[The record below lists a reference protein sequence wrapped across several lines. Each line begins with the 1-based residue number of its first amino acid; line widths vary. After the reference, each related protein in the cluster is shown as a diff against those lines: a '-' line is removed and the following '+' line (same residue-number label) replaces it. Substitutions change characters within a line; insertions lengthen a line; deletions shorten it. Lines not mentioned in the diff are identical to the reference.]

1 MLGVWLYEPHI
12 QQAQAI
18 VFISI
23 ESQTIRFSKEIHTL
37 FYIIKHLLLLLEEL
51 ERALLGDVASLLQ
64 LSQRLLA
71 RRVLALGYNATLARL
86 HQVLLDQAT
95 GSVLGGAVPDLSLGA
110 DRWELRAAVHAHVH
124 ARARAHVLA
133 STVVTVVTVVTAG
146 VHLLYFTHR
155 NYLESKS
162 RTLPKYIQRT
172 IPKIALEITSRIL

>member
-1 MLGVWLYEPHI
+1 MYEPHI

-23 ESQTIRFSKEIHTL
+23 ESQTIGFSKEIHTL

-64 LSQRLLA
+64 LRQRLLA
-71 RRVLALGYNATLARL
+71 RGVLALRYNAPLARL

-95 GSVLGGAVPDLSLGA
+95 GSVLGGAVPDLRLRA
-110 DRWELRAAVHAHVH
+110 DRWELRAAS
-124 ARARAHVLA
+124 HVLA
-133 STVVTVVTVVTAG
+133 SIVVNS

-162 RTLPKYIQRT
+162 KTLPKYIQRT

>member
-1 MLGVWLYEPHI
+1 MYEPHI

-23 ESQTIRFSKEIHTL
+23 ESQTIGFSKEIHIL
-37 FYIIKHLLLLLEEL
+37 LYIIKHLLLLLEQL

-64 LSQRLLA
+64 LRQRLLA
-71 RRVLALGYNATLARL
+71 RGVLALRYNAPLARL

-95 GSVLGGAVPDLSLGA
+95 GSVLGGAVPDLRLRA
-110 DRWELRAAVHAHVH
+110 DRWELRAAT
-124 ARARAHVLA
+124 HVLA
-133 STVVTVVTVVTAG
+133 SSVVNS

-162 RTLPKYIQRT
+162 KTLPKYIQRT

>member
-1 MLGVWLYEPHI
+1 MYEPHI

-23 ESQTIRFSKEIHTL
+23 ESQTIGFSKEIHTL

-51 ERALLGDVASLLQ
+51 ERALLGYVASLLQ
-64 LSQRLLA
+64 LRQRLLA
-71 RRVLALGYNATLARL
+71 RGVLTLRYNAPLARL

-95 GSVLGGAVPDLSLGA
+95 GRVLGGAVPDLSLGA
-110 DRWELRAAVHAHVH
+110 DRWELRAAT
-124 ARARAHVLA
+124 HVLA
-133 STVVTVVTVVTAG
+133 SSVVNS

-162 RTLPKYIQRT
+162 KTLPKYIQRT

>member
-1 MLGVWLYEPHI
+1 MYEPHI

-23 ESQTIRFSKEIHTL
+23 ESQTIGFSKEIHTL

-64 LSQRLLA
+64 LRQRLLA
-71 RRVLALGYNATLARL
+71 RGVLTLRYNAPLARL

-110 DRWELRAAVHAHVH
+110 DRWELRAAVHA
-124 ARARAHVLA
+124 RAHVLA
-133 STVVTVVTVVTAG
+133 STVVTVVTAG

-162 RTLPKYIQRT
+162 RTLPKYIHST

>member
-1 MLGVWLYEPHI
+1 MYEPHI

-37 FYIIKHLLLLLEEL
+37 FYIIKHLLLLLEQL

-64 LSQRLLA
+64 LRERLLA
-71 RRVLALGYNATLARL
+71 RGVLTLRYNAPLACL

-95 GSVLGGAVPDLSLGA
+95 GSVLGGAVPDLRLRA

-124 ARARAHVLA
+124 ARAHVLA
-133 STVVTVVTVVTAG
+133 STVVTVVTVG

-162 RTLPKYIQRT
+162 KTLPKYIQRT

>member
-1 MLGVWLYEPHI
+1 MYEPHI

-23 ESQTIRFSKEIHTL
+23 ESQTIGFSKEIHTL

-51 ERALLGDVASLLQ
+51 ERALLGYVASLLQ
-64 LSQRLLA
+64 LRQRLLA
-71 RRVLALGYNATLARL
+71 RGVLTLRYNAPLARL

-95 GSVLGGAVPDLSLGA
+95 GSVLGGAVPDLRLGA
-110 DRWELRAAVHAHVH
+110 DRWELRAAT
-124 ARARAHVLA
+124 HVLA
-133 STVVTVVTVVTAG
+133 SSVVNS

-162 RTLPKYIQRT
+162 KTLPKYIQRT

>member
-1 MLGVWLYEPHI
+1 MYEPHI
-12 QQAQAI
+12 EQAQAI

-23 ESQTIRFSKEIHTL
+23 ESQTIGFSKEIHIL
-37 FYIIKHLLLLLEEL
+37 LYIIKHLLLLLEEL

-64 LSQRLLA
+64 LRQRLLA
-71 RRVLALGYNATLARL
+71 RGVLTLRYNAPLARL

-95 GSVLGGAVPDLSLGA
+95 GSVLGGAVPDLRLGA
-110 DRWELRAAVHAHVH
+110 DRWELRAAT
-124 ARARAHVLA
+124 HVLA
-133 STVVTVVTVVTAG
+133 SIVVNS

-162 RTLPKYIQRT
+162 KTLPKYIQRT

>member
-1 MLGVWLYEPHI
+1 MYEPHI

-23 ESQTIRFSKEIHTL
+23 ESQTIGFSKEIHTL
-37 FYIIKHLLLLLEEL
+37 FYIIKHLLLLLEQL

-71 RRVLALGYNATLARL
+71 RGVLALGYNAPLARL

-95 GSVLGGAVPDLSLGA
+95 GSVLGGAVPDLSLRA
-110 DRWELRAAVHAHVH
+110 DRWELRAAS
-124 ARARAHVLA
+124 HVLA
-133 STVVTVVTVVTAG
+133 SIVVNS

-162 RTLPKYIQRT
+162 KTLPKYIQRT

>member
-1 MLGVWLYEPHI
+1 MYEPHI
-12 QQAQAI
+12 EQAQAI

-23 ESQTIRFSKEIHTL
+23 ESQTIGFSKEIHIL
-37 FYIIKHLLLLLEEL
+37 LYIIKHLLLLLEEL

-64 LSQRLLA
+64 LRQRLLA
-71 RRVLALGYNATLARL
+71 RGVLALRYNAPLARL

-95 GSVLGGAVPDLSLGA
+95 GSVLGGAVPDLRLGA
-110 DRWELRAAVHAHVH
+110 DRWELRAATHVH
-124 ARARAHVLA
+124 VHVLT
-133 STVVTVVTVVTAG
+133 STVVAVVR

>member
-1 MLGVWLYEPHI
+1 MYEPHI

-23 ESQTIRFSKEIHTL
+23 ESQTIGFSKEIHTL

-64 LSQRLLA
+64 LRQRLLA
-71 RRVLALGYNATLARL
+71 RGVLTLRYNAPLARL

-95 GSVLGGAVPDLSLGA
+95 GSVLGGAVPDLRLRA
-110 DRWELRAAVHAHVH
+110 DRWELRAAVHAHV
-124 ARARAHVLA
+124 HVLA

-162 RTLPKYIQRT
+162 RTLPKYIHST

>member
-1 MLGVWLYEPHI
+1 MYEPHI

-23 ESQTIRFSKEIHTL
+23 ESQTIGFSKEIHIL
-37 FYIIKHLLLLLEEL
+37 LYIIKHLLLLLEEL
-51 ERALLGDVASLLQ
+51 ERALLGYVASLLQ
-64 LSQRLLA
+64 LRQRLLA
-71 RRVLALGYNATLARL
+71 RGVLTLRYNAPLARL

-110 DRWELRAAVHAHVH
+110 DRWELRAAT
-124 ARARAHVLA
+124 HVLA
-133 STVVTVVTVVTAG
+133 SSVVNS

-162 RTLPKYIQRT
+162 KTLPKYIQRT

>member
-1 MLGVWLYEPHI
+1 LYEPHI

-23 ESQTIRFSKEIHTL
+23 ESQTIGFSKEIHTL

-64 LSQRLLA
+64 LRQRLLA
-71 RRVLALGYNATLARL
+71 RGVLALRYNAPLARL

-95 GSVLGGAVPDLSLGA
+95 GSVLGGAVPDLRLRA
-110 DRWELRAAVHAHVH
+110 DRWELRAAT
-124 ARARAHVLA
+124 HVLA

-162 RTLPKYIQRT
+162 RTLPKYIHST

>member
-1 MLGVWLYEPHI
+1 MYEPHI

-23 ESQTIRFSKEIHTL
+23 ESQTIGFSKEIHTL

-71 RRVLALGYNATLARL
+71 RGVLTLRYNAPLARL

-110 DRWELRAAVHAHVH
+110 DRWELRAAT
-124 ARARAHVLA
+124 HVLA
-133 STVVTVVTVVTAG
+133 SSVVNS

-162 RTLPKYIQRT
+162 KTLPKYIQRT

>member
-1 MLGVWLYEPHI
+1 M

-23 ESQTIRFSKEIHTL
+23 ESQTIGFSKEIHTL

-51 ERALLGDVASLLQ
+51 ERALLGDVALLLQ
-64 LSQRLLA
+64 LCQRLLA
-71 RRVLALGYNATLARL
+71 RGVLALGYNATLARL

-95 GSVLGGAVPDLSLGA
+95 GSVLGGAVPDLRLGA
-110 DRWELRAAVHAHVH
+110 DRWDLRAARHL
-124 ARARAHVLA
+124 ARACVLA
-133 STVVTVVTVVTAG
+133 STVVTAG
-146 VHLLYFTHR
+146 VHLLYFTRR

-172 IPKIALEITSRIL
+172 IPKIALEMTSRILYEMFFFSSSR